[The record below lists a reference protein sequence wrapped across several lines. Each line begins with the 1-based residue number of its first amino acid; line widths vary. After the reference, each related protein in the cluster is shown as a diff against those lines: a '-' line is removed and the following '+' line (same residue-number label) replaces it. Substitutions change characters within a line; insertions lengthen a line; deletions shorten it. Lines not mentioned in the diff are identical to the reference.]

1 MADETTPAQNQS
13 DGAQGQK
20 PAAPTSFSLL
30 AKEEFGNEF
39 YGEVKE
45 NTTPAVAE
53 DTKPVTEPTGS
64 GDTDGGGRETETD
77 PKEATAAGEED
88 KPAGDEPS
96 DEVTISTAQEL
107 VEHLEADP
115 AWFNS
120 LKVNVKVHDKDSQ
133 VPLSELVSNYQQNQA
148 ADERLAQ
155 AKTKSEQA
163 QQEYAQRNAA
173 LDQQFAVAANMIE
186 QVETLINADMA
197 AINWDELKRTDPA
210 MWSAKQV
217 EFRQRQDQVL
227 QMKHGIGRQF
237 MQAQEMRQQDSQA
250 KLAERLTT
258 ENQLLLEAMPKV
270 SPDWGDQT
278 KLPQAR
284 TRLADYLLTQG
295 FTKEDVMGAADHRLL
310 LTAEKARLW
319 DESQGKVQL
328 AKKRVQL
335 VPKIVKPG
343 AKTDA
348 QTVNLGKVKAARAKL
363 AAARDGGGDQIAAAA
378 ELLRLKRG

>member
-1 MADETTPAQNQS
+1 VKEQTTPAS
-13 DGAQGQK
+13 
-20 PAAPTSFSLL
+20 T
-30 AKEEFGNEF
+30 EE
-39 YGEVKE
+39 
-45 NTTPAVAE
+45 
-53 DTKPVTEPTGS
+53 TKPVTEPTVS
-64 GDTDGGGRETETD
+64 GDTDGGGATTDETE
-77 PKEATAAGEED
+77 PKEATLDAEEN
-88 KPAGDEPS
+88 KPGDGEPS
-96 DEVTISTAQEL
+96 EEVPISTVQEL
-107 VEHLEADP
+107 IEHLEADP
-115 AWFNS
+115 AWFDG
-120 LKVNVKVHDKDSQ
+120 LKVNVRVFDKDSQ
-133 VPLSELVSNYQQNQA
+133 VPLSELVANYQQNQA

-197 AINWDELKRTDPA
+197 AINWDQLKREDPA

-227 QMKHGIGRQF
+227 QMKHGIGQQF
-237 MQAQEMRQQDSQA
+237 LHAQQVRQQEGET
-250 KLAERLTT
+250 KLAERLQA
-258 ENQLLLEAMPKV
+258 ENQRLLEAMPKV
-270 SPDWGDQT
+270 SADWGDQT

-328 AKKRVQL
+328 AKKRIQT

-343 AKTDA
+343 AKVDA
-348 QTVNLGKVKAARAKL
+348 NTVNLGKVKAAKARL
-363 AAARDGGGDQIAAAA
+363 VAARESGGDQIAAAA